1 MLEKLFTKI
10 YIFVFAV
17 IFSAVIIYINIFMD
31 TKSQMVK
38 MSLTLLV
45 LTFFIVL
52 FFDLIRAVLTRDRG
66 SYRTMVI
73 ERPLFNPKGKN
84 TNLKLSYPLYPRF
97 IALYFDKTGDNP
109 ENYELSSIQAVRYE
123 NGYLTDGLFLPIR
136 RKNVRNR
143 KRDLDIDDAFRYL
156 MTYTKDFP
164 LVVHELDYAN
174 SFVLT
179 TNNNPMLMYA
189 VDTQSIAKMIYPKLK
204 NFGIED
210 INDHLNFEVDDED
223 PIYGAKIV
231 AAVYLDYLRLNKY
244 KTNVTL
250 NPISESSDLA
260 PVYPEEYKGEEIFGK
275 VTQDSWE
282 DDVSIYEIKD
292 NPESDFVKV
301 ASLPDNEEEIPE
313 SMAYQ
318 STRMIDNPYE
328 FKDRTYIGPFTPVD
342 ENGEAIIEVPP
353 VEDVKPLDTPH
364 I

>member
-31 TKSQMVK
+31 TNSQMVK
-38 MSLTLLV
+38 MSLTLLI

-52 FFDLIRAVLTRDRG
+52 FFDLVRTVLTRERG

-73 ERPLFNPKGKN
+73 ERPLFNPKGKS
-84 TNLKLSYPLYPRF
+84 TNLKLTYPLYPRF
-97 IALYFDKTGDNP
+97 IALYFDKTGDSP

-174 SFVLT
+174 SFILT
-179 TNNNPMLMYA
+179 TTNNPMLMYA
-189 VDTQSIAKMIYPKLK
+189 VDTQNISKMIYPKLK

-250 NPISESSDLA
+250 NPISETSDLT
-260 PVYPEEYKGEEIFGK
+260 PVYPEEYKGEEAIGRLS
-275 VTQDSWE
+275 QDSWQ
-282 DDVSIYEIKD
+282 DDISKYEIKD
-292 NPESDFVKV
+292 ATESDFVKV
-301 ASLPDNEEEIPE
+301 ADLPSAEDMVPE
-313 SMAYQ
+313 SNSDEA
-318 STRMIDNPYE
+318 TKMIDNPYE

-342 ENGEAIIEVPP
+342 ENGEAIIEATSEEIPTA
-353 VEDVKPLDTPH
+353 EK
-364 I
+364 